1 MASTPNEAP
10 QRATAAQLASR
21 KIKDI
26 RRRPRG
32 TTPTGGAGADQQPSN
47 AFGGL
52 STPNFSTPA
61 PSFGAPPA
69 QSGGFTFGQ
78 TQSQSFPGASSGP
91 SQPSQP
97 SQGGASPFSFGGGGG
112 GGGGAAQT
120 GFNFGGS
127 SSGFG
132 SSTFNNPFA
141 SDAGKAAPTPTTQS
155 ASFTGFNF
163 GNQTTSQPAQSSQP
177 AFSFG
182 APQNATPSM
191 GSGMF
196 GQSNAMNSAS
206 TPADSMQM
214 SPDAKPKTS
223 TTTPSSFQSR
233 NLFGDSAPN
242 LFSPK
247 PDTQAG
253 NPFSNLNGTST
264 AEKPASDKAEGF
276 AAKPAFA
283 GQSTPASNQTPQF
296 GNLFGAPAA
305 AAKPSESEKPASTNM
320 FGAGS
325 TQSAFP
331 GLSSTKPATEQATQN
346 NIFAP
351 KSTSE
356 QKTDTPADANPF
368 KNLFGAGS
376 ATPQTSAP
384 PAQASP
390 AQNLFAPKPASEQP
404 PNKPAEAQPFKNL
417 FGGAATSSTPKP
429 AEPSASTNLFSPKP
443 ADATLSKSL
452 FGAPAATPKPFEAP
466 KEQPTPAQ
474 NLFTPKPTSDQPATN
489 NLFASKP
496 ATDQASENPSNSN
509 PFGSLLGA
517 SASKPIPSEPEP
529 VKPQSTPTPNL
540 FTSSPAKAQ
549 ASTTPAKSLG
559 GLFGAK
565 PDTTAQATAPP
576 TPAFSNAKPTVAPP
590 IPKSGLADSVD
601 KSNFEL
607 VKKLRIL
614 DTIFKEELSTY
625 QPGVDGFDRLI
636 MHYLSVR
643 HSIGAPVGIKND
655 WKNFGTTPVPNGQ
668 VAKSSVNGVNGV
680 NDSTTSSVFA
690 QSFSSPAKATDP
702 VNAAVKKPDNPF
714 AKLNTAD
721 AGNSSKP
728 AENPFAKVPTSATS
742 ATSESAPKAAEN
754 PFAKI
759 PTTTQTPTSSAPT
772 VQKSDTPAT
781 PKLAGNMFAG
791 AQSANTNGS
800 AAPLSMP
807 KFGNGTG
814 GVDFMAQFKKKAEE
828 TAAKEKAKRKAED
841 FDSDEDDE
849 EEWERRDAEQQREKR
864 AKLEGASKKK
874 AVFVPGKGF
883 SFVDADEEPQEDSSK
898 KLALPAPS
906 PAPYSSSIFD
916 SSSQPVPASQ
926 NIFGRISSTTP
937 QPANDGNDSDASDE
951 AKPRSP
957 KRRVSGDG
965 NDEDDDSDAAG
976 HKSKRTKATENGD
989 TSKSSLDTPL
999 PAPTAAASRSLFD
1012 RIESPTPS
1020 IASPKP
1026 ASGGINFGASTPSNS
1041 ANPFASLGTKSQT
1054 SQLFG
1059 ASFGTG
1065 SSQPASITSPAPADN
1080 TWKPSTPIKFAADTN
1095 STSALASTEAS
1106 AQTSGAE
1113 NATSGAATPDEEG
1126 GAPGSIFDMSS
1137 ANAGEEEETVVFE
1150 CRARAFKLTTGWV
1163 SQGTGV
1169 VRLLKHPGTGR
1180 ARVVLRADPGGN
1192 IILNTLLKKELDYAR
1207 TSNSMQFMVPQADGK
1222 PEQWAVRV
1230 KAESIEALNEH
1241 FQAIKN

>member
-1 MASTPNEAP
+1 
-10 QRATAAQLASR
+10 
-21 KIKDI
+21 
-26 RRRPRG
+26 
-32 TTPTGGAGADQQPSN
+32 
-47 AFGGL
+47 
-52 STPNFSTPA
+52 
-61 PSFGAPPA
+61 
-69 QSGGFTFGQ
+69 
-78 TQSQSFPGASSGP
+78 
-91 SQPSQP
+91 
-97 SQGGASPFSFGGGGG
+97 
-112 GGGGAAQT
+112 
-120 GFNFGGS
+120 
-127 SSGFG
+127 
-132 SSTFNNPFA
+132 
-141 SDAGKAAPTPTTQS
+141 
-155 ASFTGFNF
+155 
-163 GNQTTSQPAQSSQP
+163 
-177 AFSFG
+177 
-182 APQNATPSM
+182 
-191 GSGMF
+191 
-196 GQSNAMNSAS
+196 MNSAS
-206 TPADSMQM
+206 IPADSMQM

-223 TTTPSSFQSR
+223 TTAPSSFQSR
-233 NLFGDSAPN
+233 NLFGESTPN

-253 NPFSNLNGTST
+253 NPFSNLNGAS
-264 AEKPASDKAEGF
+264 AADKPASDKAEGF

-283 GQSTPASNQTPQF
+283 GQSTPGSNQTPQF

-305 AAKPSESEKPASTNM
+305 GAKPSESEKPASTNM

-325 TQSAFP
+325 TQSAFS
-331 GLSSTKPATEQATQN
+331 GLSTPKPATEQATQN

-356 QKTDTPADANPF
+356 QKTDTPADSNPF

-376 ATPQTSAP
+376 ATRQTSAP

-390 AQNLFAPKPASEQP
+390 AQNIFAPKSATEQTP
-404 PNKPAEAQPFKNL
+404 SKPAEEQPFKNL

-443 ADATLSKSL
+443 ASDQSANQPADATPLNSL
-452 FGAPAATPKPFEAP
+452 FGASDGTPKPFNAP
-466 KEQPTPAQ
+466 KQQPTPTQ
-474 NLFTPKPTSDQPATN
+474 NLFAPKSTSDQPATN
-489 NLFASKP
+489 NLFASKSASDP
-496 ATDQASENPSNSN
+496 ASEKPASSN

-517 SASKPIPSEPEP
+517 SAPKPSSSELESA
-529 VKPQSTPTPNL
+529 KSQSTPATNL
-540 FTSSPAKAQ
+540 FAPSPAKTQ
-549 ASTTPAKSLG
+549 MSTTPATPSN
-559 GLFGAK
+559 GLFGTKTDA
-565 PDTTAQATAPP
+565 TTQLNA
-576 TPAFSNAKPTVAPP
+576 TPASTFSTAKAAAAPP

-601 KSNFEL
+601 KSNSDL
-607 VKKLRIL
+607 IKKLRLL

-625 QPGVDGFDRLI
+625 QPGVDGFDSLI
-636 MHYLSVR
+636 MHYLAVR
-643 HSIGAPVGIKND
+643 RSIGAPVGSKND
-655 WKNFGTTPVPNGQ
+655 WKNFGTTLVPNGQ
-668 VAKSSVNGVNGV
+668 VARAPANVNGT
-680 NDSTTSSVFA
+680 NDSTTSNVFA
-690 QSFSSPAKATDP
+690 QSFSSPAKANEP
-702 VNAAVKKPDNPF
+702 ANAAVNKSENPF

-721 AGNSSKP
+721 SGNSPKP
-728 AENPFAKVPTSATS
+728 AENPFAKIPATS
-742 ATSESAPKAAEN
+742 TGANSESASKPAEN

-759 PTTTQTPTSSAPT
+759 PTTTQTSTLANKP
-772 VQKSDTPAT
+772 DTPAA

-791 AQSANTNGS
+791 AQSSNTNGS
-800 AAPLSMP
+800 AAPLSIP

-814 GVDFMAQFKKKAEE
+814 GMDFMAQFKKKAEE

-849 EEWERRDAEQQREKR
+849 EEWERRDAEKQREKR
-864 AKLEGASKKK
+864 AKLEGDSKKK
-874 AVFVPGKGF
+874 AVFIPGKGF
-883 SFVDADEEPQEDSSK
+883 SFVDQDEEPQEDSSK

-906 PAPYSSSIFD
+906 PAPSSSSIFD

-937 QPANDGNDSDASDE
+937 QPTDDGNDSDASDE
-951 AKPRSP
+951 MKPRSP
-957 KRRVSGDG
+957 KRRVPGDG
-965 NDEDDDSDAAG
+965 NDEEDDSEATG
-976 HKSKRTKATENGD
+976 HKSKRTKAAENGD
-989 TSKSSLDTPL
+989 AGKSSLDTPL

-1026 ASGGINFGASTPSNS
+1026 VSGGINFGASTPSNS
-1041 ANPFASLGTKSQT
+1041 TNPFASLGTKSQT

-1065 SSQPASITSPAPADN
+1065 SSQPTSTTSPAPADN

-1095 STSALASTEAS
+1095 STSAQPSADVS

-1207 TSNSMQFMVPQADGK
+1207 TSNSMQFMVPQAEGK

>member
-1 MASTPNEAP
+1 MSSTPNDAP

-32 TTPTGGAGADQQPSN
+32 TTPTGGADQQQQPTN

-52 STPNFSTPA
+52 STPNFSNPA
-61 PSFGAPPA
+61 PNFGAPPA

-78 TQSQSFPGASSGP
+78 TQSQSFPGANSGP

-97 SQGGASPFSFGGGGG
+97 SQSNASAFSFGGGSSSSGV
-112 GGGGAAQT
+112 AQT
-120 GFNFGGS
+120 GFNFGAS
-127 SSGFG
+127 SGGFG

-141 SDAGKAAPTPTTQS
+141 SEAGKAAPTPTTQS
-155 ASFTGFNF
+155 APFTGFSF
-163 GNQTTSQPAQSSQP
+163 GNQPTSQSANPSQP

-182 APQNATPSM
+182 APQTATPSM

-196 GQSNAMNSAS
+196 GQSNAMNSSS

-223 TTTPSSFQSR
+223 TTTPSFQSQ
-233 NLFGDSAPN
+233 NLFGGSATN
-242 LFSPK
+242 VFAPK

-264 AEKPASDKAEGF
+264 AEKPASDKPEGF

-283 GQSTPASNQTPQF
+283 GQATPASNQAPQF
-296 GNLFGAPAA
+296 GSLFGAPAA
-305 AAKPSESEKPASTNM
+305 AAKPSESEKPAPTNM

-325 TQSAFP
+325 SQSAFP
-331 GLSSTKPATEQATQN
+331 GSSTAKPAAEKVTQN

-351 KSTSE
+351 K
-356 QKTDTPADANPF
+356 TDISADANPF

-384 PAQASP
+384 PAQAPP
-390 AQNLFAPKPASEQP
+390 AQNLFAPKPATEQSP
-404 PNKPAEAQPFKNL
+404 SKPAEAQSFTNM
-417 FGGAATSSTPKP
+417 FGGAAASSTPKP
-429 AEPSASTNLFSPKP
+429 AEPSAPNNMFSPKP
-443 ADATLSKSL
+443 ALAAPSTSL
-452 FGAPAATPKPFEAP
+452 FGAPGAPAGTPKPFEAP

-474 NLFTPKPTSDQPATN
+474 NLFAPKPTSDQPATN
-489 NLFASKP
+489 NLFASKS
-496 ATDQASENPSNSN
+496 AADQASEKPSSSN

-517 SASKPIPSEPEP
+517 SAPKPNASEPEP
-529 VKPQSTPTPNL
+529 AKPQSTPTANL
-540 FTSSPAKAQ
+540 FAASPAKPQ
-549 ASTTPAKSLG
+549 VSTIPAKPLG

-565 PDTTAQATAPP
+565 PDTTSQGIAPSSS
-576 TPAFSNAKPTVAPP
+576 TSSNAKPVVAPP

-601 KSNFEL
+601 KSNSEL
-607 VKKLRIL
+607 LHKLRIL
-614 DTIFKEELSTY
+614 DTIFKEELSIY
-625 QPGVDGFDRLI
+625 EPGVDGFDGLI
-636 MHYLSVR
+636 MHYLIVR
-643 HSIGAPVGIKND
+643 RAMGAPVGSKND
-655 WKNFGTTPVPNGQ
+655 WKTFGTAPVPNGH
-668 VAKSSVNGVNGV
+668 VAKAPTTVNGV
-680 NDSTTSSVFA
+680 NDSTTSNVFA
-690 QSFSSPAKATDP
+690 QSFSSPAKATEP
-702 VNAAVKKPDNPF
+702 SNAAVKKPENPF
-714 AKLNTAD
+714 AKLNTTD
-721 AGNSSKP
+721 SGNSSKP
-728 AENPFAKVPTSATS
+728 AENPFAKIPTTTTGA
-742 ATSESAPKAAEN
+742 ASESAPKAAEN

-759 PTTTQTPTSSAPT
+759 PTTTQTS
-772 VQKSDTPAT
+772 TPAKKPET
-781 PKLAGNMFAG
+781 PAAPKLAGNMFAS
-791 AQSANTNGS
+791 AQSSNANGS

-814 GVDFMAQFKKKAEE
+814 NMDFMAQFKKKAEE

-864 AKLEGASKKK
+864 AKLEGASNKK
-874 AVFVPGKGF
+874 AVFIPGKGF
-883 SFVDADEEPQEDSSK
+883 SFVDGDEAPQEESSK

-906 PAPYSSSIFD
+906 PAPSSGSIFD

-937 QPANDGNDSDASDE
+937 QPAGDSNDSDASDE

-957 KRRVSGDG
+957 KHRASGDD
-965 NDEDDDSDAAG
+965 NDEQDDSEPTG
-976 HKSKRTKATENGD
+976 RKSKRTKAIENGD
-989 TSKSSLDTPL
+989 ASKSSLDTPL

-1026 ASGGINFGASTPSNS
+1026 TSSGINFGASTPSTS
-1041 ANPFASLGTKSQT
+1041 TNPFASLGANSQT

-1059 ASFGTG
+1059 ASFGT
-1065 SSQPASITSPAPADN
+1065 SSPQLASTTSPAPADN

-1095 STSALASTEAS
+1095 STSAQASTEAS

-1113 NATSGAATPDEEG
+1113 NATPGAATPDEEG

-1169 VRLLKHPGTGR
+1169 VRLLKHPATGR

-1230 KAESIEALNEH
+1230 NAKSIDALNEH